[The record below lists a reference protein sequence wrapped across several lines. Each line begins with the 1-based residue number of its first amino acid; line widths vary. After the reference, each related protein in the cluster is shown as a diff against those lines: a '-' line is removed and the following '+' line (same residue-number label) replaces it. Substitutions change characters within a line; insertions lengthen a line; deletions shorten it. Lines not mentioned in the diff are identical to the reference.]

1 MDHIQ
6 QHIRENS
13 ADNATVVLQRVVL
26 FTSDTGRQ
34 HSFWGVLVLLLS
46 LLTCEDFMFPVLY
59 QTDNTPQ
66 KSLYQISHSLKTVWK
81 LHLMTSYTNNFVCF
95 CACLKTN

>member
-34 HSFWGVLVLLLS
+34 HSF
-46 LLTCEDFMFPVLY
+46 
-59 QTDNTPQ
+59 
-66 KSLYQISHSLKTVWK
+66 
-81 LHLMTSYTNNFVCF
+81 
-95 CACLKTN
+95 